1 LVGGIVG
8 DVGDDVS
15 VEEAFRKW
23 ADDLTRYAT
32 ALVGPAEAADLVA
45 ESFATVLALGD
56 RRWAQVREPRGYL
69 FRAVSNQARMMR
81 RSRVRRERREL
92 AWTAEP
98 VRGELLADP
107 AVRGA
112 LDQLRVQQR
121 AMMFLTYW
129 EDMSPA
135 QIAALL
141 DVSEGAV
148 KRQLARA
155 RSTMRKVLA

>member
-1 LVGGIVG
+1 
-8 DVGDDVS
+8 
-15 VEEAFRKW
+15 
-23 ADDLTRYAT
+23 
-32 ALVGPAEAADLVA
+32 
-45 ESFATVLALGD
+45 
-56 RRWAQVREPRGYL
+56 
-69 FRAVSNQARMMR
+69 MMR
-81 RSRVRRERREL
+81 RSRICRERREL
-92 AWTAEP
+92 AWTAAP

-112 LDQLRVQQR
+112 LDQLSVQQR
-121 AMMFLTYW
+121 AVVFLTYW

-135 QIAALL
+135 QVGSLL